1 MHPYK
6 ADYLA
11 MASLNHNYVRKN
23 KLLSRKML
31 VDEESYSLINIYV
44 RCEFLLSDAQPESS
58 KSLAFDNARN
68 DEQLRYARLL
78 FRYRHNLDGLVGTT
92 IEHHL
97 ISTTITEQLK
107 KIRHNKDDE
116 FAKILLSINMDLKV
130 EDY

>member
-1 MHPYK
+1 MAMHPYK

-11 MASLNHNYVRKN
+11 MANLNHNYVRKN

-44 RCEFLLSDAQPESS
+44 RCEFLLSDASPESS

-78 FRYRHNLDGLVGTT
+78 FRYRHNLDSLVGTT
-92 IEHHL
+92 IEP
-97 ISTTITEQLK
+97 
-107 KIRHNKDDE
+107 
-116 FAKILLSINMDLKV
+116 ALLSSTVTD
-130 EDY
+130 